1 MSLAHLDLPT
11 LSRRRAERHDAAVRE
26 YAWLMDS
33 MKEKD
38 KSDGTQSDIQ
48 RSSETVKGES

>member
-1 MSLAHLDLPT
+1 MSLANLDLPT
-11 LSRRRAERHDAAVRE
+11 LSRRRAERHEAAVRE
-26 YAWLMDS
+26 YSWLMDS